1 MNRLENGKSLFLVLI
16 AAILGSVFTLAMAV
30 GLGFFEKDTFRI
42 EHVDSTPGIQT
53 FYKDPQTQEL
63 LPLDFTATADKAM
76 PAVVQIQSTFMASSG
91 SGELLPNVPD
101 SFRDRDGFDQFFK
114 FFEPD
119 GEQDERPRSSP
130 QVGSGSGV
138 IISQDGYIVTNN
150 HVINKAEDI
159 EVTLLDNRVY
169 KAKIIGTDPS
179 TDIAL
184 IKIEEKELPALSF
197 VNSDE
202 VKIGE
207 WVVAVGNPLSLNS
220 TVTAGIVSAKGRSI
234 GILRDRYRIESFIQT
249 DAVINRGN
257 SGGALVDLQGNLVGI
272 NTAIA
277 SPSGYYTGYGFAV
290 PSNLVS
296 KVVEDL
302 LEFGTVQRGV
312 LGIIISNIDGNRA
325 KDLGLDVNFGV
336 RVDSMLEGGAAAA
349 AGLRRGDVITH
360 VNEMEVVDVPALQE
374 LIAIQ
379 RPGDEVSLT
388 LIREGKS
395 QKVLATLKKRSTGS
409 ARISEATSSVDVL
422 EELGVELEPIDE
434 EDLEE
439 LDIKGG
445 VKIKRLFVG
454 KLREQ
459 TSIRE
464 GFIITKVDSQSID
477 SIEKLTS
484 LLSRKKGGVMIE
496 GKYPGSD
503 KIHYYAFGL

>member
-1 MNRLENGKSLFLVLI
+1 MNRFENGKSLFWVFL
-16 AAILGSVFTLAMAV
+16 AAILGSALTLAAGY
-30 GLGFFEKDTFRI
+30 GLGTFKKDTFRI
-42 EHVDSTPGIQT
+42 EHVNSTPGVQT
-53 FYKDPQTQEL
+53 FYKDPVTQEL

-76 PAVVQIQSTFMASSG
+76 PAVVHIQSTFVSS
-91 SGELLPNVPD
+91 SSSNERLPNIPD
-101 SFRDRDGFDQFFK
+101 SFRDGEGLDQFFK

-119 GEQDERPRSSP
+119 GEREERPRSRP

-150 HVINKAEDI
+150 HVIDEAEDI
-159 EVTLLDNRVY
+159 EVTLLDNRIY

-184 IKIEEKELPALSF
+184 IKIEEKALPALSF

-207 WVVAVGNPLSLNS
+207 WVVAVGNPLNLNS

-302 LEFGTVQRGV
+302 LEYGSVQRGV
-312 LGIIISNIDGNRA
+312 LGIIISNIDGNKARE
-325 KDLGLDVNFGV
+325 LGLNVNSGV
-336 RVDSMLEGGAAAA
+336 RVDSLLVGGAAEQ
-349 AGLRRGDVITH
+349 AGLQRGDVITH
-360 VNEMEVVDVPALQE
+360 VNGTSVVDVPALQE
-374 LIAIQ
+374 MVAIQ
-379 RPGDEVSLT
+379 RPGDEVSLE
-388 LIREGKS
+388 LLRSGK
-395 QKVLATLKKRSTGS
+395 KKTVVATLKKRSGS
-409 ARISEATSSVDVL
+409 ARVSSVTPSSDVL
-422 EELGVELEPIDE
+422 EKLGAEFETLDKAAA
-434 EDLEE
+434 EE
-439 LDIKGG
+439 LNIPGG
-445 VKIKRLFVG
+445 VKIKRLASG
-454 KLREQ
+454 KLKEQ
-459 TSIRE
+459 TGIKE
-464 GFIITKVDSQSID
+464 GFIITKVDSKPID
-477 SIEKLTS
+477 SVEKLTEI
-484 LLSRKKGGVMIE
+484 LSQKRGGIMIE
-496 GKYPGSD
+496 GKYRGSD
-503 KIHYYAFGL
+503 KVHYYAFGL